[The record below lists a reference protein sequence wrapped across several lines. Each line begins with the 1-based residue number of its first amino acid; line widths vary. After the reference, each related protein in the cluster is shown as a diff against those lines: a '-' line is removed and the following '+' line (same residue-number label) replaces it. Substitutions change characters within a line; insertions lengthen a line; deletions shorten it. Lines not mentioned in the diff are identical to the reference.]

1 MAAKFHAASVHFP
14 IGLLT
19 GSWLVVVAGWLFPER
34 VLPVIVTGALGV
46 ALLSS
51 LPAVASGLWA
61 LVKLGSSPLPGVEK
75 LVWWHLGLVGLSVS
89 IFLFA
94 LFTHLANQVLW
105 TATLATAGM
114 VILLVGGHFGGK
126 LVYQYAIG
134 VEPGARDSSG
144 GVDGQPTGSSA
155 TT

>member
-1 MAAKFHAASVHFP
+1 MAARLHAASVHFP

-19 GSWLVVVAGWLFPER
+19 GSWLVVVAGWLFPET

-61 LVKLGSSPLPGVEK
+61 LVKLGSSPPPEVDK

-89 IFLFA
+89 VFLAA
-94 LFTHLANQVLW
+94 LFTHLGNQVIW
-105 TATLATAGM
+105 TVALATTST
-114 VILLVGGHFGGK
+114 VILLVGGHLGGK
-126 LVYQYAIG
+126 LVYQHAVGI
-134 VEPGARDSSG
+134 ESGARDWSG
-144 GVDGQPTGSSA
+144 GVDGQPSGSSA

>member
-1 MAAKFHAASVHFP
+1 MVAKLHAASVHFP

-19 GSWLVVVAGWLFPER
+19 GSWLMVVAAWLFPAA
-34 VLPVIVTGALGV
+34 VLPAAVTGALGV

-61 LVKLGSSPLPGVEK
+61 LVKLGSSPPPEVDK

-89 IFLFA
+89 AFLAA
-94 LFTHLANQVLW
+94 LFTHLGNQVIWSIALS
-105 TATLATAGM
+105 TVGT
-114 VILLVGGHFGGK
+114 VVLLIGGHFGGK
-126 LVYQYAIG
+126 LVYQHAVGI
-134 VEPGARDSSG
+134 EPGARDRSG

-155 TT
+155 TS